1 MQIIPKTNS
10 LLIRLEPNDW
20 IRRQKD
26 RNYNPPAIFYP
37 QIYFTEEFGVE
48 YGHTVQIL
56 FAYAI
61 KTIGG
66 QEQQAGTNTYYYTF
80 ITGDNLDF
88 YVFPLRPDTEYRFY
102 PRGINSTGIGG
113 SFTRTTL
120 PSTSAYR
127 CSFDPLEPLSFE
139 DKEYNAELAR
149 QYFIGAGWSDEAI
162 AAVLGLMYCQSGFNP
177 NEVNIDRTAYLP
189 REGHQ
194 INLTTEFS
202 DNDHYIDFNT
212 EYISHSSPYWTYSFE
227 NNMYPIYVGNRGE
240 IADTEPYRQFGLLG
254 WKRYQKYR
262 LFDSTP
268 LLDFPANEFWCG
280 EADCKYINYEA
291 IHNWFWDYV
300 GGEEIGLSEA
310 LRNITYSNFRT
321 ATYEPEEMAHALFYH
336 KQDSLWY
343 DDYQSTLECAMQW
356 ARYFYK
362 KRGTHKRHKM
372 PLWEY
377 LRYTV

>member
-1 MQIIPKTNS
+1 MQVIPKTNS
-10 LLIRLEPNDW
+10 LLIRLEPYDW

-26 RNYNPPAIFYP
+26 RNYNPPAIIYP
-37 QIYFTEEFGVE
+37 QVQFKEEFDVG
-48 YGHTVQIL
+48 YGHTSRIN
-56 FAYAI
+56 FIYAI
-61 KTIGG
+61 KTIAG

-80 ITGDNLDF
+80 ITGDSLDF
-88 YVFPLRPDTEYRFY
+88 YIFPLRPNTEYSFY
-102 PRGINSTGIGG
+102 INGINSPGG
-113 SFTRTTL
+113 RFSRTTL

-127 CSFDPLEPLSFE
+127 YSFDPLEPLSFA

-177 NEVNIDRTAYLP
+177 NEVNINRSSYLP
-189 REGHQ
+189 QMGYQ
-194 INLTTEFS
+194 VNLTTEFS

-212 EYISHSSPYWTYSFE
+212 EYNEHTSPYWQYSFE
-227 NNMYPIYVGNRGE
+227 NNVNNIFAPNYGE
-240 IADTEPYRQFGLLG
+240 VHDTEPYRQFGLLG

-362 KRGTHKRHKM
+362 KRHERKKHKM